1 MRVPTSPWRPT
12 LMTWAVALSLAAHA
26 VLLSIRFVDPER
38 FSRVFEDSPL
48 EVILVNARSAQKPLK
63 AQALAQAS
71 LEGGGDADLGRATSP
86 LPPSAMSLAGDG
98 LDDAYRSIEQMQDE
112 QRQLLVAAKR
122 ALSLLP
128 PPDPTLAKDSP
139 ERARQEQ
146 KRRQMERQIAEIEK
160 RIQEENARPRRKHVH
175 PATQEV
181 AYAQYYD
188 ALRRKVEERGTQD
201 FPTHKGQ
208 KLYGELM
215 VNFVVDARGQVV
227 TAEVVQRSKS
237 RELDRR
243 AVAIL
248 RAAAPFGAFSADM
261 RRQADEILITSRFRF
276 TRLEALETTLSVNAA
291 P

>member
-71 LEGGGDADLGRATSP
+71 LEGGGDADQGRATSP

-112 QRQLLVAAKR
+112 QRQLLAAAKR

-227 TAEVVQRSKS
+227 SAEVVQRSKS

-276 TRLEALETTLSVNAA
+276 TRLEALETPLSVNAA